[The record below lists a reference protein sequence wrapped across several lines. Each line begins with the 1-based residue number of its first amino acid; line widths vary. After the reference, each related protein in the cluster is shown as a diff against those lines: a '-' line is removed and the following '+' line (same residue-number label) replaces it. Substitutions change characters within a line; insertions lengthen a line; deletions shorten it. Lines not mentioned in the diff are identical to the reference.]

1 MATAAS
7 VRGAC
12 VLEGDARCGGW
23 ECGSSFP
30 VPPHFRRKRPQQGK
44 LYCSRWGG
52 EDVGELCGWP
62 VAVRRQ
68 GQVRSPRGVPMVS
81 GQWRSE
87 AWPPSSTPPSRTRG
101 PRRPTWHW
109 CSWSAWASS
118 ASWSARTWMGCMCD
132 PASPGTS
139 WQSFMETC
147 S

>member
-1 MATAAS
+1 MRLACRRTQTRAS
-7 VRGAC
+7 
-12 VLEGDARCGGW
+12 
-23 ECGSSFP
+23 
-30 VPPHFRRKRPQQGK
+30 
-44 LYCSRWGG
+44 
-52 EDVGELCGWP
+52 
-62 VAVRRQ
+62 AV
-68 GQVRSPRGVPMVS
+68 SPRCLTPLRNWSRRYGSWHSWSGSPPTWCSTRARASAPPQASLTSGVPMVS